1 MTRNYKERGTTVK
14 NQETSA
20 PMTTGPRL
28 PDARLAAAL
37 PATAVKASSTL
48 QFDINGPWT
57 DNGSAKPV
65 ITNVSSVLV
74 IDMSYADRPNATGS
88 VIDASSSILVTFPDD
103 NTYIGT
109 FVTPT
114 LLAWSNGSTWRK
126 VYRDPMLFVLRDDW
140 TDGRTNHLIRDAN
153 GFITVGM
160 SSVRRPDAPAFA
172 VDPGT
177 FVVSFPDDPNTTSAT
192 LHPALTPAGAD
203 VITWSNGSQWQ
214 RAPAPP
220 GNPGC

>member
-1 MTRNYKERGTTVK
+1 VK
-14 NQETSA
+14 NQDPDT
-20 PMTTGPRL
+20 PTTKLIAL
-28 PDARLAAAL
+28 PDAGVAASAAAL
-37 PATAVKASSTL
+37 PATAVKARSAL

-57 DNGSAKPV
+57 DNGSAKPL
-65 ITNVSSVLV
+65 ITSVSSVLV
-74 IDMSYADRPNATGS
+74 IDMSYARRPNATGS
-88 VIDASSSILVTFPDD
+88 VIDASSILVTFPDAD
-103 NTYIGT
+103 TYIGT

-114 LLAWSNGSTWRK
+114 LLRWSNGSTWRK
-126 VYRDPMLFVLRDDW
+126 VYHDPMLFVLQDDW
-140 TDGRTNHLIRDAN
+140 TDGRTTHLIREGN

-192 LHPALTPAGAD
+192 LHPALTPGAVD
-203 VITWSNGSQWQ
+203 AITWSNGSQWR